1 MERIRMFARVEYI
14 ATASTCNYRMSV
26 EKVVRYI
33 TANKTL
39 NFSMVYL
46 PYAVAHTHTDARS
59 LRMANGFSKILFTT
73 LQWSKCPDFIMSFS
87 I

>member
-1 MERIRMFARVEYI
+1 MFARVEYI

-46 PYAVAHTHTDARS
+46 PYAVAHTHTHSHRRS
-59 LRMANGFSKILFTT
+59 FAANGKRIFENLIHHIT
-73 LQWSKCPDFIMSFS
+73 MV
-87 I
+87 